1 LAGRF
6 APAFPSRREGNGF
19 ETSPSFLLLSLILQ
33 TALMRPYLLVG
44 IMLWYFVLKSGVHA
58 TLAGVALALT
68 VPITPTPAHPEA
80 VDSPLHRLEHGL
92 HHWVAFLIIPIFG
105 FANAGVSFSGMS
117 ASSLLNPVPLG
128 IALGLFLGKQIGV
141 FGFSLVVI
149 RSGWVDLPANAT
161 WRQFYGVCL
170 LCGIGFTM
178 SLFIGLLAFPTSPE
192 LQDGVKIGVLAGSVL
207 SAVGGALLLRLSQ
220 PKLKRAYRLIGSAPP
235 ELGEEQDQD
244 CKKLESSHQHSKA
257 QEPFGD
263 FRQGCKVSDRAD
275 RRA

>member
-19 ETSPSFLLLSLILQ
+19 ETSPLFLLLSLILQ
-33 TALMRPYLLVG
+33 TALMRPYLLIG

-220 PKLKRAYRLIGSAPP
+220 PKPVQAYKTQAAR
-235 ELGEEQDQD
+235 
-244 CKKLESSHQHSKA
+244 
-257 QEPFGD
+257 
-263 FRQGCKVSDRAD
+263 
-275 RRA
+275 